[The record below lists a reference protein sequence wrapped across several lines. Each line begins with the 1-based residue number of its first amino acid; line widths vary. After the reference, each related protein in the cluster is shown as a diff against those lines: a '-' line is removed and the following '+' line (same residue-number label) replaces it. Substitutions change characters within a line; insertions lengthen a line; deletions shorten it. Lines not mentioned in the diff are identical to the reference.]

1 VRRSLLVF
9 GLSFTACSGR
19 DVGSDVSWGSQPVT
33 GQQTQI
39 AQSDTAMTA
48 VASGDV
54 AGDQPSVLVRCEN
67 GRIEAYVM
75 ADPTDSLTEAHL
87 VPIDLDSAPGC

>member
-19 DVGSDVSWGSQPVT
+19 DAASDVSGRAQHVTSQ
-33 GQQTQI
+33 QAQI

-67 GRIEAYVM
+67 GRFEAYVV
-75 ADPTDSLTEAHL
+75 ADPTDSLAEAHL

>member
-1 VRRSLLVF
+1 MRRSLLVF
-9 GLSFTACSGR
+9 GLSVTACSGR
-19 DVGSDVSWGSQPVT
+19 DAGSDMSWDSQRVT

-39 AQSDTAMTA
+39 AQGDTAMTA

-67 GRIEAYVM
+67 GRIEAYVV
-75 ADPTDSLTEAHL
+75 ADPTDSVAEAHL